1 MTMMFLPKVRARIG
15 RNQYDFQ
22 KFHIR
27 QRDSSGAFGVHRLP
41 KGATCALILKKV
53 AGQLKD
59 NSVLGIMIEPLPLGV
74 TLTGH
79 TAALM

>member
-41 KGATCALILKKV
+41 KGALILKKV

>member
-1 MTMMFLPKVRARIG
+1 MDMTMMFLPKVRARIG

-41 KGATCALILKKV
+41 KGALILKKV

-59 NSVLGIMIEPLPLGV
+59 NSVLGVMIEPLPLGV

>member
-1 MTMMFLPKVRARIG
+1 MMFLPKVRARIG

-41 KGATCALILKKV
+41 KGALILKKV